1 MSKEYYFIFYIILA
15 AVLLIGVKPEGKGK
29 WFEDTLSLRV
39 SKGLLGF
46 CAVGIMLH
54 HMSQTIFFAGED
66 PGVLL
71 FMVDVGVCFVGMFFF
86 FSGYGLYSSLRDKP
100 NYLKGFLR
108 NRLTAILVP
117 LYLCNFVFILGSYFA
132 KYHLKR
138 ESFFR
143 I

>member
-15 AVLLIGVKPEGKGK
+15 AVLLIGVKPEGKGT

-66 PGVLL
+66 PG
-71 FMVDVGVCFVGMFFF
+71 
-86 FSGYGLYSSLRDKP
+86 
-100 NYLKGFLR
+100 
-108 NRLTAILVP
+108 
-117 LYLCNFVFILGSYFA
+117 
-132 KYHLKR
+132 
-138 ESFFR
+138 E
-143 I
+143 